1 MIASAFYAH
10 STALVVK
17 AGRVLGQDISAYEAL
32 YERIVRAFRQA
43 YPVYQT
49 QTECTLAIYFALAED
64 TQKTADQLAQMIRD
78 CGTKLQTGFV
88 GTPYLLHAL
97 SAHGYTELAYD
108 LLLRREY
115 PSWLYPVTKGAT
127 TIWEHWDGQ
136 MENGDFWSSDMNS
149 FNHYAYGAVQEWMYR
164 HIAGIE
170 TTEQAP
176 GFAHPILQPKPDT
189 RSAEEIPAG
198 QEKITWV
205 RTSFA
210 SPVGLIESAWDM
222 TDGFTYTCRVPVA
235 ATLHLPLIGNAETLV
250 INGVAHKPD
259 EFKLCPIGKGVTIEL
274 APGAYT
280 IEQK

>member
-1 MIASAFYAH
+1 M
-10 STALVVK
+10 
-17 AGRVLGQDISAYEAL
+17 R
-32 YERIVRAFRQA
+32 
-43 YPVYQT
+43 T
-49 QTECTLAIYFALAED
+49 QTGYLLALRNDLLLPERRPAAVAALK
-64 TQKTADQLAQMIRD
+64 QKIIDN
-78 CGTKLQTGFV
+78 GYKLSTGFV
-88 GTPYLLHAL
+88 GSCILNEVLAEF
-97 SAHGYTELAYD
+97 GENDLAYS
-108 LLLRREY
+108 LLLQTEN
-115 PSWLYPVTKGAT
+115 PSWLYSVHQGAT
-127 TIWEHWDGQ
+127 TIWERWNSYTKATGF
-136 MENGDFWSSDMNS
+136 GDVGMNS

-235 ATLHLPLIGNAETLV
+235 ATLHLPLIGNAETLI

-259 EFKLCPIGKGVTIEL
+259 EFRLCPIGKGVTIEL

>member
-1 MIASAFYAH
+1 
-10 STALVVK
+10 
-17 AGRVLGQDISAYEAL
+17 
-32 YERIVRAFRQA
+32 
-43 YPVYQT
+43 
-49 QTECTLAIYFALAED
+49 
-64 TQKTADQLAQMIRD
+64 
-78 CGTKLQTGFV
+78 
-88 GTPYLLHAL
+88 
-97 SAHGYTELAYD
+97 
-108 LLLRREY
+108 
-115 PSWLYPVTKGAT
+115 
-127 TIWEHWDGQ
+127 
-136 MENGDFWSSDMNS
+136 MNS

-259 EFKLCPIGKGVTIEL
+259 EFRLCPVGKGVTIEL